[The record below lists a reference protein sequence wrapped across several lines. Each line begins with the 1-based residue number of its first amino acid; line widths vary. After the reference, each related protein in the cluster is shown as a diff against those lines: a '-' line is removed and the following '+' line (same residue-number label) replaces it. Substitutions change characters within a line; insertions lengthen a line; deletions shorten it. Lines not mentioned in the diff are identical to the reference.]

1 MARRRVVIRVRDPK
15 GNLVGGP
22 NWRVRIYRDYDAA
35 LLEANTYLHKTGADL
50 RANPGFANAG
60 QQAKTTANAAA
71 ADDTVQV
78 DTTAGFVVG
87 DEVPIKG
94 SGGKRFRV
102 IKAILAGPARLQFH
116 TTIGLAQNAGALV
129 GSIGQYGKYNVWL
142 DDTQDYDYTL
152 ENVAQ
157 VDEGGPIGIAIQQT
171 VATLEFQEEG
181 VVTSTRGKLNVV
193 GPFALVTDDGP
204 GNRAT
209 LAIDPNDEI
218 RKWALIL

>member
-171 VATLEFQEEG
+171 VATLDFQEEG
-181 VVTSTRGKLNVV
+181 VTVSTRGKLNIV

-209 LAIDPNDEI
+209 LTIDGNEEI